1 MFIDTTDTVIKEV
14 MNTEHCKRISSITL
28 NR

>member
-1 MFIDTTDTVIKEV
+1 VFINTTDTIIKAV
-14 MNTEHCKRISSITL
+14 MNTEHCSRISSITL

>member
-1 MFIDTTDTVIKEV
+1 VFIDTTDTIIKAV
-14 MNTEHCKRISSITL
+14 TNTEHCSRISSIAV

>member
-1 MFIDTTDTVIKEV
+1 MFIDTTDTTIKTV
-14 MNTEHCKRISSITL
+14 MNTEHCSRISSITL

>member
-1 MFIDTTDTVIKEV
+1 MFIYTTDRIITAV
-14 MNTEHCKRISSITL
+14 MNTEHCSRISSITL

>member
-1 MFIDTTDTVIKEV
+1 MFIDTIDTIIKAV
-14 MNTEHCKRISSITL
+14 MNTEHCNRISSITL